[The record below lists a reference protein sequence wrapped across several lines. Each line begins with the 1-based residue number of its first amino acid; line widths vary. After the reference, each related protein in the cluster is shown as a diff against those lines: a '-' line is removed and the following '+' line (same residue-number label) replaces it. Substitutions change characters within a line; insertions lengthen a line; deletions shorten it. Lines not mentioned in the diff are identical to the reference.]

1 MLDVYKSVYVPCR
14 GAAPQSAHAGAMLV
28 AAAAV
33 RVRLLSRRRRL
44 IRPGAGGDEVEHA
57 VVVGVGDVDDRFRA
71 RCLPPC
77 KNTHYSI
84 D

>member
-1 MLDVYKSVYVPCR
+1 VIYTNLCTYVPCR

-33 RVRLLSRRRRL
+33 RVRVLSRRRRL
-44 IRPGAGGDEVEHA
+44 IRPGAGGDEVEQA
-57 VVVGVGDVDDRFRA
+57 VVVVGDVDDRFRA
-71 RCLPPC
+71 RCLSPC
-77 KNTHYSI
+77 KNTLYSI